1 MPINSCVFNY
11 LPAVGRHPVRP
22 GEYGR
27 VIYRAYAGG
36 VGASYRRSVGRL
48 WGRLRNTNP
57 LVVDAIFAVIVLIAG
72 LLSLTAEPTPDHP
85 TPTDA
90 LAVILVVVGF
100 GAIAFRRRFPIA
112 VLGVATLAT
121 IVYVVRDYP
130 DNGLPVMALIALYT
144 VASLRTRPVWV
155 AAVIVYLGLLSIS
168 VITHPE
174 ELSLGDFVGNV
185 AIFGIAAVF
194 GDSVR
199 LRRAYT
205 ATLEARAADLERNQH
220 TEAQR
225 AVAEER
231 LRIARELHDVVA
243 HAMSVVAV
251 QSGVGAHVIDTD
263 PAEAKRILENVKVT
277 SREALDEMRRLL
289 GVLRQQEG
297 DADGPSAVAPAT
309 GTGMAAALAP
319 VPGLD
324 GVESLAQGV
333 REAGV
338 PVTVSVTGV
347 RTDVPPGV
355 DLCAFRIVQEAL
367 TNVLKHAGP
376 ARAEVGVDYRPDS
389 VTVVVRDDGR
399 GASADRGPTSEG
411 KGPGGGHGLL
421 GMRERVAVFGGEL
434 STGPH
439 VGGGF
444 RVAATLPFVPAA
456 TAASSVGTTSPAP
469 AGPAPPPSAPPPSA
483 PPPSAPGSAPAP
495 SAPPPSAPAPSA
507 PGSASTA
514 PAPPGSAPSGS
525 APAPSAPAPSAPA
538 PSASSGSTPSAAGG
552 GTGR

>member
-1 MPINSCVFNY
+1 M
-11 LPAVGRHPVRP
+11 
-22 GEYGR
+22 
-27 VIYRAYAGG
+27 
-36 VGASYRRSVGRL
+36 
-48 WGRLRNTNP
+48 RNANP
-57 LVVDAIFAVIVLIAG
+57 LVLDSIFAALVLVAG
-72 LLSLTAEPTPDHP
+72 LVSLTADPTPDHP

-90 LAVILVVVGF
+90 LAVVLVVVGF
-100 GAIAFRRRFPIA
+100 GAIALRRRLPVA
-112 VLGVATLAT
+112 VLGVVTLAT

-130 DNGLPVMALIALYT
+130 DNGLPVMALVALYT
-144 VASLRTRPVWV
+144 VASLRPRPMWV
-155 AAVIVYLGLLSIS
+155 AAVSVYLGLLLIS

-205 ATLEARAADLERNQH
+205 ATLEARAADLERNQQ

-297 DADGPSAVAPAT
+297 DDDPAADGAARSSAVGSAASTDLPT
-309 GTGMAAALAP
+309 GPRPALAP

-338 PVTVSVTGV
+338 PVTVTITGT
-347 RTDVPPGV
+347 RADVPPGV

-376 ARAEVGVDYRPDS
+376 ARAEVDVDYRPGS
-389 VTVVVRDDGR
+389 VTVVVTDDGR
-399 GASADRGPTSEG
+399 GASADRSPAI
-411 KGPGGGHGLL
+411 GGAGGAGHGLL

-434 STGPH
+434 TTGH
-439 VGGGF
+439 RVGGGF
-444 RVAATLPFVPAA
+444 RVAATLPFER
-456 TAASSVGTTSPAP
+456 ASA
-469 AGPAPPPSAPPPSA
+469 
-483 PPPSAPGSAPAP
+483 GSA
-495 SAPPPSAPAPSA
+495 
-507 PGSASTA
+507 
-514 PAPPGSAPSGS
+514 
-525 APAPSAPAPSAPA
+525 
-538 PSASSGSTPSAAGG
+538 
-552 GTGR
+552 GR